1 MRGLIQFL
9 IFLAIVF
16 FVVGEFFGGWYLG
29 VPPHTP
35 LLVYKKTHTATES
48 RRTTTAQEFPFS
60 FEGQVQQGRVTV
72 EGSFERP
79 DSFQT
84 GQRGT
89 PERVVFR
96 QEFREGEPIRVSQ
109 TMKQGSGVYRVR
121 LIFEDATGTF
131 RLDLPPAGTL

>member
-1 MRGLIQFL
+1 MRGLIQFA
-9 IFLAIVF
+9 IFLVIVF

-35 LLVYKKTHTATES
+35 LLVYKKTHTATEA

-60 FEGQVQQGRVTV
+60 FEGRLRQGRLTI
-72 EGSFERP
+72 EGSYERP

-89 PERVVFR
+89 AERVVFR
-96 QEFREGEPIRVSQ
+96 QEFREGEPINVAQ
-109 TMKQGSGVYRVR
+109 ILKQGSGIYRIR

-131 RLDLPPAGTL
+131 DLELPPAGTL